1 MSSPNLLG
9 STTATQIG
17 IVVSDIEATSKAWA
31 EILGIPAPPIME
43 TDGYDKAR
51 TEFQGE
57 KTEARAK
64 LAFLSLGSLTL
75 ELIEPIGE
83 SSTWNRQLQQHGP
96 SLHHIAFETKDMN
109 ASLQALQNAGIAL
122 EQKGEYTGGRYA
134 YVDARQQL
142 GTIIELLEND

>member
-1 MSSPNLLG
+1 
-9 STTATQIG
+9 
-17 IVVSDIEATSKAWA
+17 
-31 EILGIPAPPIME
+31 
-43 TDGYDKAR
+43 
-51 TEFQGE
+51 
-57 KTEARAK
+57 
-64 LAFLSLGSLTL
+64 
-75 ELIEPIGE
+75 LIEPIGE